1 MLAKKS
7 GSSPTPTVDKSDS
20 VPIEDLLQE
29 AQELANH
36 SMPANTLRSYRAD
49 WQNFEDW
56 CRRRKL
62 RSLPADPAS
71 VCAYLVE
78 RSRTMK
84 ASTLRRSLLVI
95 GKVHKIRGVAN
106 PKDDER
112 VRRTWR
118 GLLRTIGEAQTQK
131 SPLLMDDLRRIMVAL
146 PNTLAG
152 HRDRAIVLLG
162 FAGAMRRSEL
172 VSLDVSDLELTK
184 EGLVV
189 VLHRSKTDQTGKGRR
204 IGIPYGQNEQTCP
217 VRCVQQWISR
227 AKISE
232 GPLFRKI
239 NRFGRVEVNRLV
251 PYSVAL
257 IVKNAF
263 HLIGKNPGRF
273 GGHSLRAGLATSAA
287 MAGVEERSIQE
298 QTGHKSLKTLRNYIR
313 DGSLFRNN
321 AAGKIGL

>member
-7 GSSPTPTVDKSDS
+7 GSSPAPAVNKSDS
-20 VPIEDLLQE
+20 IPIEDLLQE

-49 WQNFEDW
+49 WRNFEVW

-62 RSLPADPAS
+62 QPLPADPAS
-71 VCAYLVE
+71 VCAYLVD
-78 RSRTMK
+78 RARTLK

-95 GKVHKIRGVAN
+95 GKVHKIRGVPN

-131 SPLLMDDLRRIMVAL
+131 SPLLMDDLRKMMVAL
-146 PNTLAG
+146 PDTPTG

-172 VSLDVSDLELTK
+172 VSLDISDLEQTT

-204 IGIPYGQNEQTCP
+204 IGIPYGQHEETCP
-217 VRCVQQWISR
+217 VRRVQRWIAE
-227 AKISE
+227 AKLSD

-239 NRFGRVEVNRLV
+239 NRFGRIEGNRLV

-263 HLIGKNPGRF
+263 DRIGKNPKRF

-313 DGSLFRNN
+313 DGNLFRNN